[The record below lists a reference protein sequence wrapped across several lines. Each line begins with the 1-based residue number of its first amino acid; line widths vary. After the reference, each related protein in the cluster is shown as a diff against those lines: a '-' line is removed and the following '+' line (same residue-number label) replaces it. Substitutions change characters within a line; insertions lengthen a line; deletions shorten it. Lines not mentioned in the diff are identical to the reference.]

1 MNKLKHALNGNMA
14 LQAACIAMAGTALT
28 FLMRRNRTVVV
39 DPIYDGGE
47 LTRARSSI
55 VVPTV
60 PDLAEETAAADTA
73 ANAVG
78 GNIATIITQIREANE
93 AFQRTLATERTTFL
107 RTLQTERLTAEQNLE
122 TERRNHEAA
131 MRTAAAERP
140 RNPELKV
147 EPPEFYEGDPAEI
160 DTWLR
165 RMTYYFGQVRL
176 TNNDQRIA
184 YAVQRIRKGSQNR
197 AGNWA
202 NRLITEMA
210 MSDEEAGKYGTRFPG
225 RAYSKQIHRDGAPAE
240 PATAE
245 HEAWEAHEF
254 IHHPP
259 FITWVE
265 FIAEAKKYFLTT
277 ETRDHA
283 MKKL

>member
-1 MNKLKHALNGNMA
+1 M
-14 LQAACIAMAGTALT
+14 I
-28 FLMRRNRTVVV
+28 
-39 DPIYDGGE
+39 DPRYNDGVLVGATST
-47 LTRARSSI
+47 LA
-55 VVPTV
+55 VPTV
-60 PDLAEETAAADTA
+60 PDLAEESTAADMA

-78 GNIATIITQIREANE
+78 GNIATIITEIREANK
-93 AFQRTLATERTTFL
+93 AFQRTLATERTMFL
-107 RTLQTERLTAEQNLE
+107 RTLQTERLTAERNLE
-122 TERRNHEAA
+122 MERRNHEAA
-131 MRTAAAERP
+131 MRAAAAERP

-147 EPPEFYEGDPAEI
+147 EPPEFYKGDPAEI

-202 NRLITEMA
+202 NQIITEMA
-210 MSDEEAGKYGTRFPG
+210 MSDEEAGEFGTRFPG
-225 RAYSKQIHRDGAPAE
+225 RAYNKQIHRDGAE

-254 IHHPP
+254 THRPP
-259 FITWVE
+259 FITWIE

-283 MKKL
+283 MKKLRGLSQKEDVERYITEFKGWAHLSGFDEIALVDQFK